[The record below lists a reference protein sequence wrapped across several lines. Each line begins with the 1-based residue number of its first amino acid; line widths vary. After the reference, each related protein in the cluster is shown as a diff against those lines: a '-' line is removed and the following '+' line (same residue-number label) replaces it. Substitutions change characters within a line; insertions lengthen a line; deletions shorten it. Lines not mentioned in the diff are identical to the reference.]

1 MSNLPK
7 RFVAAPI
14 AGLPRP
20 ELHGCQ
26 SLFSAVLSQPRLP
39 NTADTGRIRFG
50 ASFRLPSGK

>member
-20 ELHGCQ
+20 ELHGCL
-26 SLFSAVLSQPRLP
+26 SLFPAVLPQSRLP
-39 NTADTGRIRFG
+39 NTVDTGRIRFG
-50 ASFRLPSGK
+50 ATMRLPPGK